1 MVLDLGGRRTSEPAH
16 MGFVDDAVFE
26 WVVERRVAFP
36 IEVVFDNDALWHAA
50 VVGFFG
56 K

>member
-1 MVLDLGGRRTSEPAH
+1 

-36 IEVVFDNDALWHAA
+36 IEVVFDNDALCMQPSL
-50 VVGFFG
+50 GFSG